1 MRMQE
6 LFINTQGET
15 LIPFEYDQLE
25 DFVDGKAQALKFTS
39 VNNYA
44 YENWGYINERGEEII
59 EYRSLS
65 NGLTVEICPLQGKQ
79 RFMNSNGE
87 YISNQNYSDME
98 DFVDGKLICA
108 KGYKWGVID
117 ENFQEYIPFVYDK
130 ISYLG
135 QNRFEVT
142 EEIKQ
147 RWGGKKYKKEIL
159 PKELEKDDTDT
170 HGQMNMQN
178 TIYDG
183 VVDGKAPFGLFV
195 RVPNVG
201 KGLIRR
207 NNIIKSGKGINDFK
221 KGDKIKVIVLKI
233 NNDNGRVYYGLS

>member
-1 MRMQE
+1 M
-6 LFINTQGET
+6 T
-15 LIPFEYDQLE
+15 
-25 DFVDGKAQALKFTS
+25 A
-39 VNNYA
+39 
-44 YENWGYINERGEEII
+44 EIF
-59 EYRSLS
+59 
-65 NGLTVEICPLQGKQ
+65 PLQGKQ
-79 RFMNSNGE
+79 RFVNRNGVC
-87 YISNQNYSDME
+87 ISNQNYTDFE

-130 ISYLG
+130 ITYLG

-159 PKELEKDDTDT
+159 PKELEKDETDT
-170 HGQMNMQN
+170 HGQINMQN

-195 RVPNVG
+195 KVPG
-201 KGLIRR
+201 IGRGLIRKSL
-207 NNIIKSGKGINDFK
+207 IVKSGKRINGFK
-221 KGDKIKVIVLKI
+221 RGDKIKVKIHKI
-233 NNDNGRVYYGLS
+233 NQDNGRVYYELS